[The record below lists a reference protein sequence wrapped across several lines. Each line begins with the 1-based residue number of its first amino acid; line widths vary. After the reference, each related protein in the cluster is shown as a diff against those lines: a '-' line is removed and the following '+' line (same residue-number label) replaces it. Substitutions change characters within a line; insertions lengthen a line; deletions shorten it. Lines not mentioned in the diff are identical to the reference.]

1 MKKII
6 LSTAVLVIGITLLA
20 QNETNFTATS
30 TGNYNAY
37 NAPNNLRMKF
47 QSAYPNAI
55 NVTWQP
61 MSTWW
66 VATYNTENRLTH
78 VYYGP
83 NGTSFLVALPAIE
96 TQVPEG
102 VITKAIS
109 QFGNNLYDIT
119 MMKGANNSNIYMVR
133 LMENGN
139 IRSSWMNEDGSTVT
153 DVFVHH

>member
-6 LSTAVLVIGITLLA
+6 LSIALLAIGITLFA
-20 QNETNFTATS
+20 QNETNYTTTN

-61 MSTWW
+61 MNTWW
-66 VATYNTENRLTH
+66 VATYTADNRLAH

-83 NGTSFLVALPAIE
+83 NGTSFSVALPAIE

-102 VITKAIS
+102 VITKAIN
-109 QFGNNLYDIT
+109 QFGNNMYDIT
-119 MMKGANNSNIYMVR
+119 MMKGPSNNTIYMVR

-139 IRSSWMNEDGSTVT
+139 IRSTWMNEDGSTVT